1 MSGSASSKYTNGI
14 AHVHLEDQPPP
25 GMASKPA
32 GHARNVMTVDGLSE
46 VSLSR
51 EQLSSRRGRVQ
62 RLEHQASLRPHSLF
76 VWPTGIGKWRPS
88 ALLKLVSL
96 PAPLCRMSSE

>member
-1 MSGSASSKYTNGI
+1 MSSA
-14 AHVHLEDQPPP
+14 
-25 GMASKPA
+25 PA

-88 ALLKLVSL
+88 ALSKLVSL
-96 PAPLCRMSSE
+96 PAPLCPMSSD